1 MTVYIL
7 KNNYMCIDD
16 GVCIDTIVG
25 VYKDLKKAQKQM
37 EQEIKNAKIDFKN
50 YDTEQDKYNKDM
62 TSWSIWL
69 KGEYFNY
76 HCDISIDEQTI
87 IE

>member
-37 EQEIKNAKIDFKN
+37 EQEIKNAKIDFKRG
-50 YDTEQDKYNKDM
+50 DADHPPAGCRRSLQ
-62 TSWSIWL
+62 SAR
-69 KGEYFNY
+69 KGGSRR
-76 HCDISIDEQTI
+76 HASA
-87 IE
+87 